1 MIDEKTIFYEVRN
14 NISMM
19 CGDDCSG
26 ADLAS
31 AMGVAMS
38 NKMRSVCVAPKSV
51 PEVWPWVEK
60 SRVKIISR
68 FVITGAI
75 NDDSLSELSTQINTS
90 FRDGAD
96 GAIVFMPRRDVSKF
110 ATEIVSIRDDLFF
123 NKTFGIGIDINEIG
137 PFDWDELFGFLQIL
151 HADSLNLTFNDDT
164 GDKSD
169 FVGRVFAMLNA
180 NRGKWGGVVNFILNQ
195 NIARIDQVFRLIQ
208 NIAPDTAAKTEFFV
222 SENI

>member
-1 MIDEKTIFYEVRN
+1 MIDEETIFYEVRN
-14 NISMM
+14 NISLM
-19 CGDDCSG
+19 CGDDCLG
-26 ADLAS
+26 ADLAA
-31 AMGVAMS
+31 AMGRAMS
-38 NKMRSVCVAPKSV
+38 NKMRSVCVVPKSV

-68 FVITGAI
+68 FVMTGAI
-75 NDDSLSELSTQINTS
+75 NDDSLSELSKNINAS

-96 GAIVFMPRRDVSKF
+96 GAIIFMPRRDLSKF
-110 ATEIVSIRDDLFF
+110 ATSIVSIRDDLFF
-123 NKTFGIGIDINEIG
+123 NKTFGIGIDINDIG

-151 HADSLNLTFNDDT
+151 RADSLNLTFNDDT

-208 NIAPDTAAKTEFFV
+208 NLAPETISKTEFFID
-222 SENI
+222 ENI